1 MFLKYMFAQFVV
13 EFGWILDSMA
23 KSYVDYDVKAQVF
36 VRVRLVS
43 GRYVRMLRRRLL
55 EGTGLRSSTASSENV
70 LVVSDFVDG
79 VRWRCWSRAC
89 LVLLKGALALKDVV

>member
-1 MFLKYMFAQFVV
+1 MFVQFVV

-55 EGTGLRSSTASSENV
+55 EGTGLRSSTASSEK
-70 LVVSDFVDG
+70 LVGCEWF
-79 VRWRCWSRAC
+79 C
-89 LVLLKGALALKDVV
+89 

>member
-1 MFLKYMFAQFVV
+1 MFVQFVV

-23 KSYVDYDVKAQVF
+23 KSYVDYGVKAQVF

-70 LVVSDFVDG
+70 LVVRDFVDG
-79 VRWRCWSRAC
+79 FRWRCWFRVC